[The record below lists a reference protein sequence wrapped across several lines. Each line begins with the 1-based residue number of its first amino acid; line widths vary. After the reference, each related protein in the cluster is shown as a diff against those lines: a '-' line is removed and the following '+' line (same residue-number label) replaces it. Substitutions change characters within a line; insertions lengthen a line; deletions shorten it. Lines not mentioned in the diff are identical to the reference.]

1 MEDRFLDAQT
11 PAEEDPAV
19 HRALATLP
27 AFAPGPVFENRVMSR
42 VWRPLPPKLRE
53 LVLAWQDYV
62 DSGRVYGPLG
72 ALAVGALIPL
82 GAAIALVATFSSQ
95 IGSFLVWLVGVGI
108 PFAWAMAR
116 ADIAEVVAT
125 VNTYIAALF
134 PSGTALM
141 ATAIGS
147 VLVLAG
153 CTFGLYRTM
162 NPRGAMRH
170 SR

>member
-1 MEDRFLDAQT
+1 MEDRFLNEPT

-27 AFAPGPVFENRVMSR
+27 AFAPGPVFEDRVMSR
-42 VWRPLPPKLRE
+42 VWQPLPPKLRE
-53 LVLAWQDYV
+53 LVLAWRDYV
-62 DSGRVYGPLG
+62 DSGRHYGPLG

-82 GAAIALVATFSSQ
+82 GVVIGLAVTFSTQ
-95 IGSFLVWLVGVGI
+95 IGSFLAWLVGVGV
-108 PFAWAMAR
+108 PFAWAWAR
-116 ADIAEVVAT
+116 ADIAEVVST
-125 VNTYIAALF
+125 VNTFVAALF

-141 ATAIGS
+141 GAAIGS

>member
-1 MEDRFLDAQT
+1 MEDHFLNGPT
-11 PAEEDPAV
+11 PAEEDPVV

-27 AFAPGPVFENRVMSR
+27 AFAPGPVFEDRVMSR
-42 VWRPLPPKLRE
+42 VWQPLPPKLRQ
-53 LVLAWQDYV
+53 LVLAWRDYV

-82 GAAIALVATFSSQ
+82 GVAIGLVVTFSTQ
-95 IGSFLVWLVGVGI
+95 IGSFLAWLVGVGV

-116 ADIAEVVAT
+116 ADIAEVVST

-134 PSGTALM
+134 PSSTALM
-141 ATAIGS
+141 AAAIGS
-147 VLVLAG
+147 ALVLAG